1 MCRSNER
8 ACVRVRATWVHVC
21 LRRWGHACL
30 TRRVCNVCVRMDHW
44 DEAIMDVKAH
54 TSIVNAIDGCG
65 GQAKGYGAPELV
77 TSGRDGAVRVWDVRQ
92 KDAPVA
98 CFEPG
103 DGVKA
108 RDCWSVVGWCEAE

>member
-1 MCRSNER
+1 
-8 ACVRVRATWVHVC
+8 
-21 LRRWGHACL
+21 
-30 TRRVCNVCVRMDHW
+30 
-44 DEAIMDVKAH
+44 MDVKAH

-92 KDAPVA
+92 RDAPVA

-108 RDCWSVVGWCEAE
+108 RDCWSVVGAVRDGARLTHELERAHGFK